1 MNFRRRNRESG
12 PQPTFVIPVLRH
24 VGGHLLA
31 DFQDKTGAR
40 LYFNT
45 LIPFE
50 KGLIKYG
57 VISTDAL
64 LSDLLDWES
73 LYAGGRLHKPVNVLE
88 KAENVVSS

>member
-1 MNFRRRNRESG
+1 M
-12 PQPTFVIPVLRH
+12 
-24 VGGHLLA
+24 GGHLLA

-88 KAENVVSS
+88 KAENVVSSQAASPKISFSSNSINSSII